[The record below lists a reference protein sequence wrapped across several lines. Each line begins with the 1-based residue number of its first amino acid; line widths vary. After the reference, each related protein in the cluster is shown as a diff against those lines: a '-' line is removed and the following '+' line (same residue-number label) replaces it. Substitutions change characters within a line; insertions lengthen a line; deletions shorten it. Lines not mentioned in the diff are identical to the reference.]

1 MKNFYRD
8 GGLVISV
15 SALVV
20 ALVIIQ
26 GYIYTKDIN
35 IFWVSAPFVV
45 LIGGF
50 AIGKLIQ
57 VTRKTFQYY
66 ARIDDELESKMHMSV
81 HSFPMSAVIIDSAGR
96 IVWTNGKFTE
106 EFPDCCEYGMELSN
120 ITDIPPADF
129 FTDDGITV
137 RYNDSV
143 YKVFARIPDEDEAK
157 ELTLLFFKNITDIT
171 ALETEKKLSQ
181 PVVILFMVD
190 GYEELISGCLESE
203 KAHVSVQID
212 KLLEDFAGQTTGVL
226 RKNASD
232 RFIAVIEERHLQEI
246 LRNKV
251 EILDKARE
259 IFVNDRLNVTMS
271 IGIGRTGK
279 TLKESE
285 QFARQALEMA
295 LGRGGDQAAVKT
307 DNGFEFYGGVSKGV
321 ERHTKVKTRIIAN
334 SLLEL
339 VDNADKI
346 FIMGHKYSDLDSV
359 GSSVGLTCAIR
370 NLGKSAWAVCDYNT
384 SLAKVLIDRFPHV
397 DGEEPLFTE
406 PADAMEE
413 LTDNSL
419 LIICDTHNPLIIESK
434 ELYEK
439 AKKIVV
445 IDHHRKMVNYIDNA
459 VIFHHEPY
467 ASSASEMVTEL
478 IQYFGEAGK
487 LRAVQAECLLAGIML
502 DTKNFVMKTG
512 VRTFEAAAVLRKMG
526 ADTITVKKMFSSSI
540 DSYKRKT
547 QIVAEAEIYRKCA
560 IAPCDFYADDL
571 RIVAPQAADELLTI
585 KNVDASFV
593 LFKTMSNEISISA
606 RSMGNLNV
614 QLIMEALGGGGHQTM
629 AGAQLKDVTVN
640 EVLDTLKKSIDDY
653 YLSLIKVNSN
663 DNKTC
668 LLYTSPSPR
677 D

>member
-35 IFWVSAPFVV
+35 VFWVSAPFVV

-137 RYNDSV
+137 RYKDSV
-143 YKVFARIPDEDEAK
+143 YKVFARIPDENEAK

-259 IFVNDRLNVTMS
+259 IFVNDHLNVTMS

-370 NLGKSAWAVCDYNT
+370 NLGKSAWAVCDYST

-439 AKKIVV
+439 AKKVVV

-640 EVLDTLKKSIDDY
+640 EALDTLKKSIDDY

-663 DNKTC
+663 DNKTAQR
-668 LLYTSPSPR
+668 S
-677 D
+677 

>member
-35 IFWVSAPFVV
+35 VFWVSAPFVV

-106 EFPDCCEYGMELSN
+106 EFPDCFEYGMELSN

-137 RYNDSV
+137 RYKDSV
-143 YKVFARIPDEDEAK
+143 YKVFARIPDENEAK

-370 NLGKSAWAVCDYNT
+370 NLGKSAWAVCDYST

-663 DNKTC
+663 DNKTAQR
-668 LLYTSPSPR
+668 S
-677 D
+677 

>member
-15 SALVV
+15 SALVI
-20 ALVIIQ
+20 ALVIMQ

-35 IFWVSAPFVV
+35 VFWLSAPFVV

-66 ARIDDELESKMHMSV
+66 ARIDDELEAKMHMSV
-81 HSFPMSAVIIDSAGR
+81 HNFPMSAVIIDSAGR

-106 EFPDCCEYGMELSN
+106 EFPECCEYGKELSD
-120 ITDIPPADF
+120 ITDIPAADF
-129 FTDDGITV
+129 FTDNGVTIT
-137 RYNDSV
+137 YKNSV
-143 YKVFARIPDEDEAK
+143 YQVFARVPDEEEAK

-171 ALETEKKLSQ
+171 ALKTEKKLSQ

-246 LRNKV
+246 LSNKV

-307 DNGFEFYGGVSKGV
+307 ENGFEFYGGVSKGV

-339 VDNADKI
+339 VDNAGRI

-370 NLGKSAWAVCDYNT
+370 NLGKSAWAVCDYST

-397 DGEEPLFTE
+397 DGEEPLFRE
-406 PADAMEE
+406 PSDAIEE

-439 AKKIVV
+439 AKKVVV

-593 LFKTMSNEISISA
+593 LYKTMSNEISISA

-629 AGAQLKDVTVN
+629 AGAQLKN
-640 EVLDTLKKSIDDY
+640 ETLSEALEVLKKSIDDY

-663 DNKTC
+663 DNKTAQR
-668 LLYTSPSPR
+668 S
-677 D
+677 

>member
-35 IFWVSAPFVV
+35 VFWVSAPFVV

-137 RYNDSV
+137 RYKDSV
-143 YKVFARIPDEDEAK
+143 YKVFARTPDEDEAK

-295 LGRGGDQAAVKT
+295 LGRGGDQAAIKT

-370 NLGKSAWAVCDYNT
+370 NLGKSAWAVCDYST

-439 AKKIVV
+439 AKKVVV

-640 EVLDTLKKSIDDY
+640 EALDTLKKSIDDY

-663 DNKTC
+663 DNKTAQR
-668 LLYTSPSPR
+668 S
-677 D
+677 

>member
-439 AKKIVV
+439 AKKVVV

-571 RIVAPQAADELLTI
+571 RIVAPRAADELLTI

-640 EVLDTLKKSIDDY
+640 EALDTLKKSIDDY

-663 DNKTC
+663 DNKTAQR
-668 LLYTSPSPR
+668 S
-677 D
+677 

>member
-35 IFWVSAPFVV
+35 VFWVSAPFVV

-137 RYNDSV
+137 RYKDSV
-143 YKVFARIPDEDEAK
+143 YKVFARIPDENEAK

-370 NLGKSAWAVCDYNT
+370 NLGKSAWAVCDYST

-663 DNKTC
+663 DNKTAQR
-668 LLYTSPSPR
+668 S
-677 D
+677 

>member
-35 IFWVSAPFVV
+35 VFWVSAPFVV

-137 RYNDSV
+137 RYKDSV
-143 YKVFARIPDEDEAK
+143 YKVFARTPDENEAK

-370 NLGKSAWAVCDYNT
+370 NLGKSAWAVCDYST

-439 AKKIVV
+439 AKKVVV

-547 QIVAEAEIYRKCA
+547 QIVAEAEIYRKSA

-640 EVLDTLKKSIDDY
+640 EALDTLKKSIDDY

-663 DNKTC
+663 DNKTAQR
-668 LLYTSPSPR
+668 S
-677 D
+677 

>member
-35 IFWVSAPFVV
+35 VFWVSAPFVV

-106 EFPDCCEYGMELSN
+106 EFPECCEYGMELSN

-137 RYNDSV
+137 RYKDSV

-190 GYEELISGCLESE
+190 GYEELISSCLESE

-439 AKKIVV
+439 AKKVVV

-478 IQYFGEAGK
+478 IQYFGEAGT

-640 EVLDTLKKSIDDY
+640 EALDTLKKSIDDY

-663 DNKTC
+663 DNKTAQR
-668 LLYTSPSPR
+668 S
-677 D
+677 

>member
-15 SALVV
+15 SALVI

-35 IFWVSAPFVV
+35 VFWLSAPFVV

-137 RYNDSV
+137 RYKDKV
-143 YKVFARIPDEDEAK
+143 YKVFARIPDENEAK

-439 AKKIVV
+439 AKKVVV

-640 EVLDTLKKSIDDY
+640 EALDTLKKSIDDY
-653 YLSLIKVNSN
+653 YLSLIKVSSN
-663 DNKTC
+663 DNKTAQR
-668 LLYTSPSPR
+668 S
-677 D
+677 

>member
-35 IFWVSAPFVV
+35 VFWLSAPFVV

-120 ITDIPPADF
+120 ITDIPSADF

-137 RYNDSV
+137 RYKDSV
-143 YKVFARIPDEDEAK
+143 YKVFARIPDENEAK

-370 NLGKSAWAVCDYNT
+370 NLGKSAWAVCDYST

-413 LTDNSL
+413 MTDNSL

-439 AKKIVV
+439 AKKVVV

-640 EVLDTLKKSIDDY
+640 EALDTLKKSIDDY

-663 DNKTC
+663 DNKTAQR
-668 LLYTSPSPR
+668 S
-677 D
+677 

>member
-15 SALVV
+15 SALVI

-35 IFWVSAPFVV
+35 VFWMSAPFVV

-106 EFPDCCEYGMELSN
+106 EFPDCCEYGMELSD

-137 RYNDSV
+137 RYKDKV
-143 YKVFARIPDEDEAK
+143 YKVFARIPDENEAK

-406 PADAMEE
+406 PANAMEE

-439 AKKIVV
+439 AKKVVV

-512 VRTFEAAAVLRKMG
+512 VRTFEAAAVLRMLG

-640 EVLDTLKKSIDDY
+640 EALATLKKSIDDY

-663 DNKTC
+663 DNKTAQR
-668 LLYTSPSPR
+668 S
-677 D
+677 

>member
-35 IFWVSAPFVV
+35 VFCVSAPFVV

-137 RYNDSV
+137 RYKDSV

-259 IFVNDRLNVTMS
+259 IFVNDCLNVTMS

-370 NLGKSAWAVCDYNT
+370 NLGKSAWAVCDYST

-439 AKKIVV
+439 AKKVVV

-640 EVLDTLKKSIDDY
+640 EALDTLKKSIDDY

-663 DNKTC
+663 DNKTAQR
-668 LLYTSPSPR
+668 S
-677 D
+677 

>member
-81 HSFPMSAVIIDSAGR
+81 LSFPMSAVIIDSAGR

-370 NLGKSAWAVCDYNT
+370 NLGKSAWAVCDYST

-413 LTDNSL
+413 STDNSL

-439 AKKIVV
+439 AKKVVV

-663 DNKTC
+663 DNKTAQR
-668 LLYTSPSPR
+668 S
-677 D
+677 

>member
-15 SALVV
+15 SALVI
-20 ALVIIQ
+20 ALVIMQ

-35 IFWVSAPFVV
+35 IFWLSAPFVV

-81 HSFPMSAVIIDSAGR
+81 HNFPMSAVIIDSAGR

-106 EFPDCCEYGMELSN
+106 EFPDCSEYGMELSN

-129 FTDDGITV
+129 FTDDGITIK
-137 RYNDSV
+137 YHDSV
-143 YKVFARIPDEDEAK
+143 YKVFARIPDEAEAK

-397 DGEEPLFTE
+397 DGEEPLFRE

-439 AKKIVV
+439 AKKVVV

-547 QIVAEAEIYRKCA
+547 QIVAEAGIYRKCA

-593 LFKTMSNEISISA
+593 LYKTMGNEISISA

-640 EVLDTLKKSIDDY
+640 EALETLKKSIDDY

-663 DNKTC
+663 DNKTAQR
-668 LLYTSPSPR
+668 S
-677 D
+677 

>member
-1 MKNFYRD
+1 VKNFYRD

-663 DNKTC
+663 DNKTAQR
-668 LLYTSPSPR
+668 S
-677 D
+677 

>member
-35 IFWVSAPFVV
+35 VFWVSAPFVV

-57 VTRKTFQYY
+57 VTRNTFQYY

-137 RYNDSV
+137 RYKDKV
-143 YKVFARIPDEDEAK
+143 YKVFARIPDESEAK

-439 AKKIVV
+439 AKKVVV
-445 IDHHRKMVNYIDNA
+445 IDHHRKMVNYIVNA

-640 EVLDTLKKSIDDY
+640 EALDTLKKSIDDY
-653 YLSLIKVNSN
+653 YLVL
-663 DNKTC
+663 
-668 LLYTSPSPR
+668 
-677 D
+677 

>member
-35 IFWVSAPFVV
+35 VFWVSAPFVV

-106 EFPDCCEYGMELSN
+106 EFPECCEYGMELSN
-120 ITDIPPADF
+120 ITDVPPADF

-137 RYNDSV
+137 RYKDSV

-370 NLGKSAWAVCDYNT
+370 NLGKSAWAVCDYST

-413 LTDNSL
+413 LTDNSM

-439 AKKIVV
+439 AKKVVV

-502 DTKNFVMKTG
+502 DTKYFVMKTG

-640 EVLDTLKKSIDDY
+640 EALNTLKKSIDDY

-663 DNKTC
+663 DNKTAQR
-668 LLYTSPSPR
+668 S
-677 D
+677 

>member
-15 SALVV
+15 SALII
-20 ALVIIQ
+20 ALVIMQ

-35 IFWVSAPFVV
+35 VFWLSAPFVV

-66 ARIDDELESKMHMSV
+66 ARIDDELEAKMHMSV
-81 HSFPMSAVIIDSAGR
+81 HNFPMSAVIIDSAGR

-106 EFPDCCEYGMELSN
+106 EFPECCEYGKELSD
-120 ITDIPPADF
+120 ITDIPAADF
-129 FTDDGITV
+129 FTDNGVTIT
-137 RYNDSV
+137 YKDSV
-143 YKVFARIPDEDEAK
+143 YKVFARVPDEEEAK

-246 LRNKV
+246 LSNKV

-339 VDNADKI
+339 VDNADRI

-370 NLGKSAWAVCDYNT
+370 NLGKSAWAVCDYST

-397 DGEEPLFTE
+397 DGEEPLFRE
-406 PADAMEE
+406 PSDAIEE

-439 AKKIVV
+439 AKKVVV

-593 LFKTMSNEISISA
+593 LYKTMSNEISISA

-629 AGAQLKDVTVN
+629 AGAQLKN
-640 EVLDTLKKSIDDY
+640 ETLSEALEVLKKSIDDY

-663 DNKTC
+663 DNKTAQR
-668 LLYTSPSPR
+668 S
-677 D
+677 

>member
-190 GYEELISGCLESE
+190 GYEEFISGCLESE

-663 DNKTC
+663 DNKTAQR
-668 LLYTSPSPR
+668 S
-677 D
+677 

>member
-15 SALVV
+15 SALVI
-20 ALVIIQ
+20 ALVIMQ

-35 IFWVSAPFVV
+35 VFWLSAPFVV

-66 ARIDDELESKMHMSV
+66 ARIDDELEAKMHMSV
-81 HSFPMSAVIIDSAGR
+81 HNFPMSAVIIDSAGR

-106 EFPDCCEYGMELSN
+106 EFPECCEYGKELSD
-120 ITDIPPADF
+120 ITDIPAADF
-129 FTDDGITV
+129 FTDDGVTIT
-137 RYNDSV
+137 YKDSV
-143 YKVFARIPDEDEAK
+143 YKVFARVPDEEEAK

-246 LRNKV
+246 LSNKV

-370 NLGKSAWAVCDYNT
+370 NLGKSAWAVCDYST

-397 DGEEPLFTE
+397 DGEEPLFRE
-406 PADAMEE
+406 PSDAIEE

-419 LIICDTHNPLIIESK
+419 LIICDTHNPLIIESN

-439 AKKIVV
+439 AKKVVV

-593 LFKTMSNEISISA
+593 LYKTMSNEISISA

-629 AGAQLKDVTVN
+629 AGAQLKN
-640 EVLDTLKKSIDDY
+640 ETLSEALEVLKKSIDDY

-663 DNKTC
+663 DNKTAQR
-668 LLYTSPSPR
+668 S
-677 D
+677 

>member
-15 SALVV
+15 SALVI

-35 IFWVSAPFVV
+35 VFWLSAPFVV

-137 RYNDSV
+137 RYKDKV
-143 YKVFARIPDEDEAK
+143 YKVFARIPDENEAK

-279 TLKESE
+279 TLKERE

-370 NLGKSAWAVCDYNT
+370 NLGKSAWAVCDYST

-439 AKKIVV
+439 AKKVVV

-585 KNVDASFV
+585 KYVDASFV

-640 EVLDTLKKSIDDY
+640 EALDTLKKSIDDY

-663 DNKTC
+663 DNKTAQR
-668 LLYTSPSPR
+668 S
-677 D
+677 

>member
-143 YKVFARIPDEDEAK
+143 YKIFARIPDEDEAK

-663 DNKTC
+663 DNKTAQR
-668 LLYTSPSPR
+668 S
-677 D
+677 

>member
-15 SALVV
+15 SALVI
-20 ALVIIQ
+20 ALVIMQ

-35 IFWVSAPFVV
+35 VFWLSAPFVV

-66 ARIDDELESKMHMSV
+66 ARIDDELEAKMHMSV
-81 HSFPMSAVIIDSAGR
+81 HNFPMSAVIIDSAGR

-106 EFPDCCEYGMELSN
+106 EFPECCEYGKELSD
-120 ITDIPPADF
+120 ITDIPAADF
-129 FTDDGITV
+129 FTDNGVTIT
-137 RYNDSV
+137 YKDSV
-143 YKVFARIPDEDEAK
+143 YKVFARVPDEEEAK
-157 ELTLLFFKNITDIT
+157 DLTLLFFKNITDIT

-246 LRNKV
+246 LSNKV

-370 NLGKSAWAVCDYNT
+370 NLGKSAWAVCDYST

-397 DGEEPLFTE
+397 DGEEPLFRE
-406 PADAMEE
+406 PSDAIEE

-439 AKKIVV
+439 AKKVVV

-593 LFKTMSNEISISA
+593 LYKTMSNEISISA

-629 AGAQLKDVTVN
+629 AGAQLKN
-640 EVLDTLKKSIDDY
+640 ETLSEALEVLKKSIDDY

-663 DNKTC
+663 DNKTAQR
-668 LLYTSPSPR
+668 S
-677 D
+677 

>member
-35 IFWVSAPFVV
+35 VFWVSAPFVV

-143 YKVFARIPDEDEAK
+143 YKVFARTPDENEAK

-370 NLGKSAWAVCDYNT
+370 NLGKSAWAVCDYST

-439 AKKIVV
+439 AKKVVV

-640 EVLDTLKKSIDDY
+640 EALDTLKKSIDDY

-663 DNKTC
+663 DNKTAQR
-668 LLYTSPSPR
+668 S
-677 D
+677 

>member
-35 IFWVSAPFVV
+35 VFWVSAPFVV

-137 RYNDSV
+137 RYKDSV
-143 YKVFARIPDEDEAK
+143 YKVFARIPDENEAK

-370 NLGKSAWAVCDYNT
+370 NLGKSAWAVCDYST

-439 AKKIVV
+439 AKKVVV

-467 ASSASEMVTEL
+467 ASSASEIVTEL

-585 KNVDASFV
+585 NNVDASFV

-640 EVLDTLKKSIDDY
+640 EALDTLKKSIDDY

-663 DNKTC
+663 DNKTAQR
-668 LLYTSPSPR
+668 S
-677 D
+677 

>member
-1 MKNFYRD
+1 
-8 GGLVISV
+8 
-15 SALVV
+15 
-20 ALVIIQ
+20 
-26 GYIYTKDIN
+26 
-35 IFWVSAPFVV
+35 
-45 LIGGF
+45 
-50 AIGKLIQ
+50 
-57 VTRKTFQYY
+57 
-66 ARIDDELESKMHMSV
+66 MHMSV

-137 RYNDSV
+137 RYKDSV
-143 YKVFARIPDEDEAK
+143 YKVFARTPDENEAK
-157 ELTLLFFKNITDIT
+157 ELTLLFFKNIPDIT

-370 NLGKSAWAVCDYNT
+370 NLGKSAWAVCDYST

-439 AKKIVV
+439 AKKVVV

-560 IAPCDFYADDL
+560 IAPCDFYADHL

-640 EVLDTLKKSIDDY
+640 EALDTLKKSIDDY

-663 DNKTC
+663 DNKTAQR
-668 LLYTSPSPR
+668 S
-677 D
+677 

>member
-15 SALVV
+15 SALVI
-20 ALVIIQ
+20 ALVIMQ
-26 GYIYTKDIN
+26 GYIYTRDIN
-35 IFWVSAPFVV
+35 IFWLSAPFVV

-66 ARIDDELESKMHMSV
+66 ARIDDELEAKMHMSV

-106 EFPDCCEYGMELSN
+106 EFPECCEYGMELSD
-120 ITDIPPADF
+120 ITDIPATDF
-129 FTDDGITV
+129 FTDDGITIT
-137 RYNDSV
+137 YKDSV
-143 YKVFARIPDEDEAK
+143 YKVFARVPDEEEAK

-181 PVVILFMVD
+181 PVVMLFMVD

-232 RFIAVIEERHLQEI
+232 RFIAIIEERHLRKI
-246 LRNKV
+246 LENKV
-251 EILDKARE
+251 EILDKARD

-307 DNGFEFYGGVSKGV
+307 YNGFEFYGGVSKGV

-339 VDNADKI
+339 VDHADKI

-397 DGEEPLFTE
+397 DGEEPLFME
-406 PADAMEE
+406 PSDAVGET
-413 LTDNSL
+413 TDNTL

-439 AKKIVV
+439 AKKVVV

-593 LFKTMSNEISISA
+593 LYKTMSNEISISA

-629 AGAQLKDVTVN
+629 AGAQLKDETLGEAL
-640 EVLDTLKKSIDDY
+640 EVLKKSIDDY

-663 DNKTC
+663 DNKTAQR
-668 LLYTSPSPR
+668 S
-677 D
+677 

>member
-35 IFWVSAPFVV
+35 VFWVSAPFVV

-137 RYNDSV
+137 RYKDSV
-143 YKVFARIPDEDEAK
+143 YKVFARIPDENEAK

-370 NLGKSAWAVCDYNT
+370 NLGKSAWAVCDYST

-663 DNKTC
+663 NNKTAQR
-668 LLYTSPSPR
+668 S
-677 D
+677 

>member
-15 SALVV
+15 SALVI

-35 IFWVSAPFVV
+35 VFWLSAPFVV

-137 RYNDSV
+137 RYKDSV
-143 YKVFARIPDEDEAK
+143 YKVFARTPDENEAK

-439 AKKIVV
+439 AKKVVV

-640 EVLDTLKKSIDDY
+640 EALDTLKKSIDDY

-663 DNKTC
+663 DNKTAQR
-668 LLYTSPSPR
+668 S
-677 D
+677 

>member
-35 IFWVSAPFVV
+35 VFWVSAPFVV

-96 IVWTNGKFTE
+96 IVWTNEKFTE

-137 RYNDSV
+137 RYKDSV
-143 YKVFARIPDEDEAK
+143 YKVFARIPDENEAK

-232 RFIAVIEERHLQEI
+232 RFITVIEERHLQEI

-370 NLGKSAWAVCDYNT
+370 NLGKSAWAVCDYST

-406 PADAMEE
+406 PADAMDE

-439 AKKIVV
+439 AKKVVV

-640 EVLDTLKKSIDDY
+640 EALDTLKKSIDDY

-663 DNKTC
+663 DNKTAQR
-668 LLYTSPSPR
+668 S
-677 D
+677 

>member
-15 SALVV
+15 SALVI

-35 IFWVSAPFVV
+35 VFWLSAPFVV

-106 EFPDCCEYGMELSN
+106 EFPDCCEYGMELSD

-137 RYNDSV
+137 RYKDKV
-143 YKVFARIPDEDEAK
+143 YKVFARIPDENEAK

-370 NLGKSAWAVCDYNT
+370 NFGKSAWAVCDYST

-439 AKKIVV
+439 AKKVVV

-640 EVLDTLKKSIDDY
+640 EALDTLKKSIDDY

-663 DNKTC
+663 DNKTAQR
-668 LLYTSPSPR
+668 S
-677 D
+677 

>member
-15 SALVV
+15 SALVI
-20 ALVIIQ
+20 AMVIMQ

-35 IFWVSAPFVV
+35 VFWLSAPFVV

-66 ARIDDELESKMHMSV
+66 ARIDDELEAKMHMSV
-81 HSFPMSAVIIDSAGR
+81 HNFPMSAVIIDSAGR

-106 EFPDCCEYGMELSN
+106 EFPECCEYGKELSD
-120 ITDIPPADF
+120 ITDIPAADF
-129 FTDDGITV
+129 FTDNGVTIT
-137 RYNDSV
+137 YKDSV
-143 YKVFARIPDEDEAK
+143 YKVFARVPDEEEAK

-246 LRNKV
+246 LSNKV

-370 NLGKSAWAVCDYNT
+370 NLGKSAWAVCDYNA

-397 DGEEPLFTE
+397 DGEEPLFRE
-406 PADAMEE
+406 PSDAIEE

-439 AKKIVV
+439 AKKVVV

-593 LFKTMSNEISISA
+593 LYKTMSNEISISA

-629 AGAQLKDVTVN
+629 AGAQLKN
-640 EVLDTLKKSIDDY
+640 ETLSEALEVLKKSIDDY

-663 DNKTC
+663 DNKTAQR
-668 LLYTSPSPR
+668 S
-677 D
+677 

>member
-35 IFWVSAPFVV
+35 VFWVSAPFVV

-137 RYNDSV
+137 RYKDSV
-143 YKVFARIPDEDEAK
+143 YKVFARIPDENEAK

-370 NLGKSAWAVCDYNT
+370 NLGKSAWAVCDYST

-547 QIVAEAEIYRKCA
+547 QIVAEADIYRKCA

-663 DNKTC
+663 DNKTAQR
-668 LLYTSPSPR
+668 S
-677 D
+677 

>member
-15 SALVV
+15 SALVI

-35 IFWVSAPFVV
+35 VFWLSAPFVV

-96 IVWTNGKFTE
+96 IVWTNGKFTK

-137 RYNDSV
+137 RYKDSV

-439 AKKIVV
+439 AKKVVV

-663 DNKTC
+663 DNKTAQR
-668 LLYTSPSPR
+668 S
-677 D
+677 

>member
-35 IFWVSAPFVV
+35 VFWVSAPFVV

-137 RYNDSV
+137 RYKDSV
-143 YKVFARIPDEDEAK
+143 YKVFARTPDENEAK

-370 NLGKSAWAVCDYNT
+370 NLGKSAWAVCDYST
-384 SLAKVLIDRFPHV
+384 TLAKVLIDRFPHV

-439 AKKIVV
+439 AKKVVV

-640 EVLDTLKKSIDDY
+640 EALDTLKKSIDDY

-663 DNKTC
+663 DNKTAQR
-668 LLYTSPSPR
+668 S
-677 D
+677 

>member
-15 SALVV
+15 SALVI
-20 ALVIIQ
+20 ALVIMQ

-35 IFWVSAPFVV
+35 VFWLSAPFVV

-66 ARIDDELESKMHMSV
+66 ARIDDELEAKMHMSV
-81 HSFPMSAVIIDSAGR
+81 HNFPMSAVIIDSAGR

-106 EFPDCCEYGMELSN
+106 EFPECCEYGKELSD
-120 ITDIPPADF
+120 ITDIPAADF
-129 FTDDGITV
+129 FTDNGVTIT
-137 RYNDSV
+137 YKDSV
-143 YKVFARIPDEDEAK
+143 YKVFARVPDEEEAK

-246 LRNKV
+246 LSNKV

-397 DGEEPLFTE
+397 DGEEPLFRE
-406 PADAMEE
+406 PSDAIEE

-439 AKKIVV
+439 AKKVVV

-593 LFKTMSNEISISA
+593 LYKTMSNEISISA

-629 AGAQLKDVTVN
+629 AGAQLKN
-640 EVLDTLKKSIDDY
+640 ETLSEALEVLKKSINDY

-663 DNKTC
+663 DNKTAQR
-668 LLYTSPSPR
+668 S
-677 D
+677 